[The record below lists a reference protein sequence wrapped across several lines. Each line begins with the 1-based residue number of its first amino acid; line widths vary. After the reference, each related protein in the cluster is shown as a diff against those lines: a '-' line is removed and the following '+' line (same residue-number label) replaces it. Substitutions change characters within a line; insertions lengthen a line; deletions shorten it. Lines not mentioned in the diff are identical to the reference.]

1 MAEIEIPKQG
11 LAGVCVNEGP
21 DFRVEVQ
28 MVDVPEPKDGEL
40 LLRLNATGLCMSDV
54 HFMMNDW
61 AVPPMSTFGTKC
73 AGHEGAGVVVKVG
86 NNVQGWKVGDRAG
99 IKPLWDVCHN
109 CEECFTGRDNYCQ
122 KGVYTGLVAEGS
134 YRQYVTSPAIYTSRI
149 PDGVPDEVAGP
160 IMCSAST
167 MHRALIDSGLKAGNW
182 VVFPGGGGGVGI
194 QGVQL
199 AKAMGM
205 RPIVIDSG
213 EAKKE
218 LCMKLGAEEF
228 VDFKEHADVAA
239 RVKEVAGGIG
249 AHGVLVTAYQAYKDA
264 IPFIGDRIG
273 GRIMCIALPP
283 AGEINIGADPS
294 HFAFKNLHII
304 GSLVG
309 TMQDTAATL
318 DYARRGL
325 LQGVAEVRGI
335 CRFNESVQALRR
347 GEVAGRIV
355 IDFNKDFHRQPPP
368 SLLLTFSLDSDENSI
383 HTTPS
388 LRAHTPL
395 GKTDVDSH
403 FRLDT
408 SSSSQSQERQDQPSS
423 ASVESPPP
431 FASHNF
437 PSRYF
442 PEPST
447 AEAYLSLVTTAC
459 AADTLVAFAPAPPF
473 EETQSSG
480 ATSSVVAE
488 TKAALPRD
496 TKTSKDLD
504 DGEPPPPYTEGSS
517 PLEGFTYVMAAAGGA
532 ASIITQ
538 VQQGGPAPINTALQG
553 GGSDEN
559 ITLELRGTRFTLSR
573 DELLTLP
580 EFVLLSLFP
589 NGLLPDGHMNSYN
602 QDGDVYPVDV
612 RNPHQNRPLA
622 QAKPKPPAS
631 INAIQRVISNN
642 NVYLSDVV
650 YYSQYDPLSL
660 QYMLEFFRHV
670 AQTIPQSSEDGQPSE
685 GPNTMPIEPMPGN
698 ARDMLQDRA
707 GIIVLREDLDFY
719 AIPPRKD
726 IEQMEMINIKRAAS
740 RALLKQDGIFSGLRK
755 SEETGTTEQHLIE
768 MLTAGGFNHEDIW
781 GHRAAEPQKAVIC
794 SIALARLRTDIKGD
808 NSGAQNAVGMAQ
820 KLLLFWRK
828 PARRCWWEGVELENV
843 EGVEGKLKVWIR
855 RVWTLEMSVIG
866 LR

>member
-1 MAEIEIPKQG
+1 MAETEIPKQG

-325 LQGVAEVRGI
+325 LQGVAEVRGVS
-335 CRFNESVQALRR
+335 RFNESVAPTFSPPSAHVRRRRTSLHDSARR
-347 GEVAGRIV
+347 GQTS
-355 IDFNKDFHRQPPP
+355 HRQPSP
-368 SLLLTFSLDSDENSI
+368 SLPLTFSLDSDENSI

-423 ASVESPPP
+423 ASAESPPP

-532 ASIITQ
+532 TSIITQ
-538 VQQGGPAPINTALQG
+538 VQQGGPAPINTPLQG

-602 QDGDVYPVDV
+602 QDGDVYPVD
-612 RNPHQNRPLA
+612 
-622 QAKPKPPAS
+622 
-631 INAIQRVISNN
+631 
-642 NVYLSDVV
+642 
-650 YYSQYDPLSL
+650 YDPLSL

-808 NSGAQNAVGMAQ
+808 NAGAQNAVGMAQ